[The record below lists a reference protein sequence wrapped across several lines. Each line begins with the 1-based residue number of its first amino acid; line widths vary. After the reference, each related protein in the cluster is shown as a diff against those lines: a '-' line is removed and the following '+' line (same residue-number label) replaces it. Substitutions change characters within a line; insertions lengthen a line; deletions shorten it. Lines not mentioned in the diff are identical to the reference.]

1 MISYL
6 RGRVI
11 YLTEETLVLDVNG
24 VGYEIYCSGGAF
36 RKIGNSETANREILK
51 VKSMIEKTGGEVEW
65 YYFNNTIS
73 TEELLFELTAM
84 KPHVNRIFGFCEDDA
99 VFYVKG
105 EKNGIK

>member
-1 MISYL
+1 MKIFL
-6 RGRVI
+6 NKLKNFVQKAMD
-11 YLTEETLVLDVNG
+11 TEGTTA
-24 VGYEIYCSGGAF
+24 IF
-36 RKIGNSETANREILK
+36 QIGNSETENREILK

-73 TEELLFELTAM
+73 TEELLFELTVM

>member
-1 MISYL
+1 MKIL
-6 RGRVI
+6 LNKLKNFVQKAMD
-11 YLTEETLVLDVNG
+11 TEGTTA
-24 VGYEIYCSGGAF
+24 IF
-36 RKIGNSETANREILK
+36 QIGNNETENREILK
-51 VKSMIEKTGGEVEW
+51 IKSLIEKTGGEVEW

>member
-1 MISYL
+1 MKIL
-6 RGRVI
+6 LNKLKNFVQKAM
-11 YLTEETLVLDVNG
+11 DVEG
-24 VGYEIYCSGGAF
+24 TTAIF
-36 RKIGNSETANREILK
+36 QIGNSETANREILK

-84 KPHVNRIFGFCEDDA
+84 KPHVNRIFGFCEDNA
-99 VFYVKG
+99 VFYIKG